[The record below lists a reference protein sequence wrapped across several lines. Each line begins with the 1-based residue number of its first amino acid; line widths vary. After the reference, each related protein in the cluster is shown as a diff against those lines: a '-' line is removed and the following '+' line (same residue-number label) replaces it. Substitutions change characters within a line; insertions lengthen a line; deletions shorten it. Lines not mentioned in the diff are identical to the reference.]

1 MSRRTVA
8 TTVTIRSTPQRVYD
22 VLVDLT
28 TWPTLDPTLLEMT
41 PRDPLAIGSHGTM
54 VNRRAGGMRITTAW
68 DIVELIPGSRYKV
81 RIVGRGYE
89 LVETVDLAS
98 ADGGTTIAVNDD
110 LWSTSLSGRIM
121 VPMSTGI
128 IRRDLER
135 RLGRLKEM
143 LESPPDGQP
152 IGQ

>member
-8 TTVTIRSTPQRVYD
+8 ATVTIRSTPQRVYD
-22 VLVDLT
+22 VLVDPA
-28 TWPTLDPTLLEMT
+28 TWQTLDPTLLEMT
-41 PRDPLAIGSHGTM
+41 PREPLAVGSHGTM

-68 DIVELIPGSRYKV
+68 DIVELIPGSRYTC

-89 LVETVDLAS
+89 FVETVDLAP
-98 ADGGTTIAVNDD
+98 ADGGTTVAVKDD

-121 VPMSTGI
+121 VPMSAGI

-135 RLGRLKEM
+135 RLERLKAM
-143 LESPPDGQP
+143 LETPADRQP